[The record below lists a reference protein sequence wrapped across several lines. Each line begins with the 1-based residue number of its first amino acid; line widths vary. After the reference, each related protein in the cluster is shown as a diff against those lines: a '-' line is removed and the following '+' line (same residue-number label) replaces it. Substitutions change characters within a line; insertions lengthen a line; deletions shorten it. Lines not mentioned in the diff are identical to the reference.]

1 MEDLEFEIEFEF
13 PKSLEP
19 YFDFQTLEAFNIK
32 ENYYECLDRGIKGK
46 LAIEHSL
53 ENHFEAIRIKAK
65 DLTMGLK
72 AVELLQDHIDHRIKN
87 YSRCIAKSTDNY
99 LKYLKETYN
108 RQLCQKLRMELDDW
122 LLFN

>member
-1 MEDLEFEIEFEF
+1 MSGSRD
-13 PKSLEP
+13 
-19 YFDFQTLEAFNIK
+19 Q
-32 ENYYECLDRGIKGK
+32 GK
-46 LAIEHSL
+46 ARHRTFL
-53 ENHFEAIRIKAK
+53 ENHFEAIRIKAE

-108 RQLCQKLRMELDDW
+108 RQLCQKLRMELDD
-122 LLFN
+122 